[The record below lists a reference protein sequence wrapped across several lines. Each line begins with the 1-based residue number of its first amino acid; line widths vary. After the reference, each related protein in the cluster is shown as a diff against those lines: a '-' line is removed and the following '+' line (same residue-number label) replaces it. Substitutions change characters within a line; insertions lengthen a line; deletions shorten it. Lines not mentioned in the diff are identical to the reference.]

1 MYQHL
6 ADLCNSVN
14 QYIPNEQYLMLQN
27 HAWVKYPCNGQATP
41 MNFNRTDYKKFTD
54 MIFNFYIIGISL
66 AV

>member
-27 HAWVKYPCNGQATP
+27 HAWVKYPRNVQATP